1 LTEFTMQLRAC
12 IPLLAAA
19 ALAGCSNRMLAR
31 RMVAPPN
38 ELYQKLTGPLQPI
51 ANPTDGHLRIAVGPP
66 AATLSAWITSPPNA
80 ALPRGTILIIHGFLA
95 DHTWLN
101 YATDAFRNAGYR
113 TVAVDLR
120 GHGES
125 TGKHITFGVVES
137 HDLVQLT
144 DYLQQHHLCGD
155 HLGVY
160 GVSLGA
166 ATAIQFAALDKRVA
180 AVVAVAPF
188 ATFSGEVPHFGR
200 TMLPLPGWF
209 LSNHDYAEIIRDAGE
224 IANFNP
230 ADADPLNAIRKTHI
244 PILLLHGDDD
254 AIIPMA
260 NSQKLHQA
268 APDHTEFHIL
278 HDEGHVAACFDF
290 SGEARRRAIDWFA
303 AHLPADPPATAAE
316 PPANSPPPPAA
327 APSSAGPHT

>member
-1 LTEFTMQLRAC
+1 MRLPVC
-12 IPLLAAA
+12 ILALLAASLPA
-19 ALAGCSNRMLAR
+19 CSDHMLAR
-31 RMVAPPN
+31 QMVTPPN
-38 ELYQKLTGPLQPI
+38 ELRQKLAGPLQPI
-51 ANPTDGHLRIAVGPP
+51 AHPTDGHLRIAVGPP
-66 AATLSAWITSPPNA
+66 AATLSAWVTEPPRGA
-80 ALPRGTILIIHGFLA
+80 PPRGTLLIVHGFLA
-95 DHTWLN
+95 DHSWLD
-101 YATDAFRNAGYR
+101 YATDAFAKAGYR

-137 HDLVQLT
+137 RDLVQLT

-166 ATAIQFAALDKRVA
+166 ATAIQFAVLDPRVS

-209 LSNHDYAEIIRDAGE
+209 LSNQDYAQIVRDAGE

-230 ADADPLNAIRKTHI
+230 ADADPLAAIRKTHI
-244 PILLLHGDDD
+244 PILLLHGDAD

-260 NSQKLHQA
+260 NSQKLHDA
-268 APDHTEFHIL
+268 DPDRSEFHPL
-278 HDEGHVAACFDF
+278 HGEGHVAACFDF
-290 SGEARRRAIDWFA
+290 SGEARRRAIDWFHV
-303 AHLPADPPATAAE
+303 HLPAAPATAAE
-316 PPANSPPPPAA
+316 PPQNSPPPPAA
-327 APSSAGPHT
+327 APSSAESHT